1 MSEAESAAARGAT
14 AFFGQSAV
22 SGVLRVLNIMVLT
35 RLLLQQEIGQ
45 VAVLG
50 VIYGFGQFLGAL
62 GLNHAAPL
70 VVPEQEELG
79 RLDRIKGFLRRSV
92 VLIIITTTAL
102 VAILL
107 LLAPLIAATGV
118 LDIQVLMLIS
128 VVIPFS
134 SLEVFLD
141 SFLLARY
148 EVRRLAL
155 GRVLFDTTRVVAT
168 VGLVMAGAGV
178 AGVVV
183 GWFLGELLGVT
194 LYGSAS
200 VRSLPVKSSPI
211 DMRPVLAF
219 ALPALL
225 FQAVDVTIQNTDRII
240 LLTLTDLATLGVY
253 DIILGVLFM
262 MSFVSLAVSTSL
274 YPVLTRVRVH
284 EEIENGEG
292 RMDYAVGLLLRYV
305 LLLLVPV
312 AMIGAMNSHILLDVL
327 FGAAYSNF
335 PNAALSFSLL
345 ILAYAAWGIVYA
357 LYSVLRSMG
366 EAAFF
371 LVTGLAI
378 IVFEVLGCWYLTS
391 LYGLL
396 GSAIVRCAYVFLLLV
411 ASLVRVRQRGIR
423 GLSRLARPLLKV
435 SVASILSGLFVLFM
449 GPRNLLECA
458 VWCCLGLLIYA
469 VLLLLLREV
478 RDVDFRVARHILPT
492 RLHGV
497 VNAVERVC
505 LGETAL
511 SS

>member
-50 VIYGFGQFLGAL
+50 VIYGFGQFIGAL

-79 RLDRIKGFLRRSV
+79 RLDRVKGFLRRSV
-92 VLIIITTTAL
+92 ALIIATTVIL
-102 VAILL
+102 VGILL
-107 LLAPLIAATGV
+107 LLSPLIAATGV
-118 LDIQVLMLIS
+118 LDTQALVLIS

-141 SFLLARY
+141 SFLLAKY
-148 EVRRLAL
+148 EVRRLAV
-155 GRVLFDTTRVVAT
+155 GRVLFDATRVVAT
-168 VGLVMAGAGV
+168 IGLVLTGAGIV
-178 AGVVV
+178 GVVA
-183 GWFLGELLGVT
+183 GWFLGELLAVI
-194 LYGSAS
+194 LYGSAAI
-200 VRSLPVKSSPI
+200 RSLPVESSPI

-284 EEIENGEG
+284 EEIDNEEG
-292 RMDYAVGLLLRYV
+292 RMDYAVSLLLRYV
-305 LLLLVPV
+305 LILLVPV
-312 AMIGAMNSHILLDVL
+312 AMIGAVNSHILLDVL
-327 FGAAYSNF
+327 FGPAYSNF
-335 PNAALSFSLL
+335 PDSALSFSLL

-371 LVTGLAI
+371 LITGVAI
-378 IVFEVLGCWYLTS
+378 IVFEILGCWYLTS

-396 GSAIVRCAYVFLLLV
+396 GSAIIRCAYVMLLLV
-411 ASLVRVRQRGIR
+411 ASLVRVHQRGIR

-435 SVASILSGLFVLFM
+435 SVASVLSGLFVLSM
-449 GPRNLLECA
+449 SPRNLLECA
-458 VWCCLGLLIYA
+458 LWCCLALLIYA

-478 RDVDFRVARHILPT
+478 RDVDFRVARHILPA
-492 RLHGV
+492 RVHGI
-497 VNAVERVC
+497 VNALERVY
-505 LGETAL
+505 LGETDL